1 VAYRVGEVVETLATD
16 LGGFTLIGTTQELRR
31 QNREGSTRMT
41 SQTPQNQILLSARF
55 SVRYAGKPPVLR
67 DVRLEIQRGEVLGLV
82 GQSGSG
88 KSTLAMAVLG
98 LLDKK
103 RSQAEGTIR
112 FQDSELLQLSE
123 RELRA
128 LRGRAISLVLQ
139 SPLSSLNPA
148 LKIRTQLKEAWRAH
162 ASGTSADC
170 ANAIRASLQSV
181 SLPADD
187 DFLRKYP
194 SQMSVGQAQRV
205 LIAMAV
211 MHRPALL
218 IADEATSALDV
229 ITQSEILALFREL
242 NRSTGMAI
250 LYISHDLASVA
261 GICDRIA
268 ILHQGEIVECGVTQQ
283 IFANP
288 QHAYTQRLMAA
299 MPRLLPG
306 SAPLQIKTAAA
317 R

>member
-1 VAYRVGEVVETLATD
+1 MAAESSANPV
-16 LGGFTLIGTTQELRR
+16 
-31 QNREGSTRMT
+31 
-41 SQTPQNQILLSARF
+41 LLSACF
-55 SVRYAGKPPVLR
+55 SVRYAEKSPVLR
-67 DVRLEIQRGEVLGLV
+67 DVKLEIQRGEVLGLV

-88 KSTLAMAVLG
+88 KSTLAMAILG

-103 RSQAEGTIR
+103 RAQAEGTIR
-112 FQDSELLQLSE
+112 FQDTELLHLSE
-123 RELRA
+123 RELRT
-128 LRGRAISLVLQ
+128 LRGRAVALVLQ

-162 ASGTSADC
+162 ASGSSEEC
-170 ANAIRASLQSV
+170 AAAIQLSLQSV

-229 ITQSEILALFREL
+229 ITQSEILGLFREL
-242 NRSTGMAI
+242 NRSTGMSI

-268 ILHQGEIVECGVTQQ
+268 ILHQGEIVECEETDR
-283 IFANP
+283 IFSSP
-288 QHAYTQRLMAA
+288 HHEYTQRLMAA
-299 MPRLLPG
+299 IPRLV
-306 SAPLQIKTAAA
+306 SAGVQLQTKTAAA

>member
-1 VAYRVGEVVETLATD
+1 
-16 LGGFTLIGTTQELRR
+16 
-31 QNREGSTRMT
+31 M
-41 SQTPQNQILLSARF
+41 SQPPPNQSLLSARL
-55 SVRYAGKPPVLR
+55 SVRYGNKQPVLR
-67 DVRLEIQRGEVLGLV
+67 DVEIAIQPGEVLGLV

-88 KSTLAMAVLG
+88 KSTLAMAILG

-103 RSQAEGTIR
+103 HSRAEGSIN
-112 FQDSELLQLSE
+112 FQKADLLKLSE
-123 RELRA
+123 RELRG

-139 SPLSSLNPA
+139 SPLASLNPA
-148 LKIRTQLKEAWRAH
+148 LKIKTQLREAWRAH
-162 ASGTSADC
+162 ASGTAADC
-170 ANAIRASLQSV
+170 ANAIRTSLESV
-181 SLPADD
+181 SLPSHDE
-187 DFLRKYP
+187 FQRKYP

-205 LIAMAV
+205 LIAMAI

-229 ITQSEILALFREL
+229 ITQAEILALFREL

-268 ILHQGEIVECGVTQQ
+268 ILHHGAIVECGTTAQIFSHPGHEYTQQ
-283 IFANP
+283 
-288 QHAYTQRLMAA
+288 LMAA
-299 MPRLLPG
+299 LPRILLANTE
-306 SAPLQIKTAAA
+306 APAKTEAATA

>member
-1 VAYRVGEVVETLATD
+1 MCTAPTD
-16 LGGFTLIGTTQELRR
+16 E
-31 QNREGSTRMT
+31 
-41 SQTPQNQILLSARF
+41 ILLSAHL
-55 SVRYAGKPPVLR
+55 SVSYGGKAVLR
-67 DVRLEIQRGEVLGLV
+67 DVEFEIRRGEVLGLV

-88 KSTLAMAVLG
+88 KSTLAMAILG
-98 LLDKK
+98 LLDAK
-103 RSQAEGTIR
+103 RARVEGTIN
-112 FQDSELLQLSE
+112 FQGSNLLQLRE
-123 RELRA
+123 RELRER
-128 LRGRAISLVLQ
+128 RGRVLALVLQ

-162 ASGTSADC
+162 ASGPGADC
-170 ANAIRASLQSV
+170 DRAIRAALESV
-181 SLPADD
+181 SLPSSDE
-187 DFLRKYP
+187 FLSKYP

-211 MHRPALL
+211 THRPALL

-268 ILHQGEIVECGVTQQ
+268 ILHAGQVVECNATAA

-288 QHAYTQRLMAA
+288 QHEYTKRLMAA
-299 MPRLLPG
+299 MPQMPRPI
-306 SAPLQIKTAAA
+306 APESLAREAAKRAAA
-317 R
+317 TR

>member
-1 VAYRVGEVVETLATD
+1 MMSEAS
-16 LGGFTLIGTTQELRR
+16 
-31 QNREGSTRMT
+31 QNE
-41 SQTPQNQILLSARF
+41 ILLSACF
-55 SVRYAGKPPVLR
+55 SVCYVGKPPVLL
-67 DVRLEIQRGEVLGLV
+67 DVGIEIQRGEVLGLV

-88 KSTLAMAVLG
+88 KSTLAMAILG

-103 RSQAEGTIR
+103 RSRVVGNIM
-112 FQDSELLQLSE
+112 FQQSDLLRLSE
-123 RELRA
+123 RGLRA
-128 LRGRAISLVLQ
+128 LRGRAVSLVLQ

-148 LKIRTQLKEAWRAH
+148 LRIRTQLKEAWRAH
-162 ASGTSADC
+162 ASGTTADC
-170 ANAIRASLQSV
+170 ANAIRASLESV
-181 SLPADD
+181 SLPTDD
-187 DFLRKYP
+187 DFLRKHP

-229 ITQSEILALFREL
+229 ITQSEILDLFRQL

-268 ILHQGEIVECGVTQQ
+268 ILHQGEIVECGATAQ
-283 IFANP
+283 IFAHP
-288 QHAYTQRLMAA
+288 QHAYTQQLMAA
-299 MPRLLPG
+299 MPRLLP
-306 SAPLQIKTAAA
+306 AAA
-317 R
+317 KLPMKAETATAR

>member
-1 VAYRVGEVVETLATD
+1 MASEAA
-16 LGGFTLIGTTQELRR
+16 
-31 QNREGSTRMT
+31 S
-41 SQTPQNQILLSARF
+41 PNQVLLSAHL
-55 SVRYAGKPPVLR
+55 SVRYAGTPVLR
-67 DVRLEIQRGEVLGLV
+67 EIQLKIGSGEVLGLV

-88 KSTLAMAVLG
+88 KSTLAMAILG

-103 RSQAEGTIR
+103 RAQAEGTIR
-112 FQDSELLQLSE
+112 FQGSDLLQLSE
-123 RELRA
+123 RELRT
-128 LRGRAISLVLQ
+128 LRGRAIALVLQ

-170 ANAIRASLQSV
+170 MNAIRTSLQNV

-229 ITQSEILALFREL
+229 ITQSEILALFRQL
-242 NRSTGMAI
+242 NRATRMAI

-268 ILHQGEIVECGVTQQ
+268 ILHQGQIVECRTTAQ

-288 QHAYTQRLMAA
+288 QHEYTQRLIAA
-299 MPRLLPG
+299 IPRLQPT
-306 SAPLQIKTAAA
+306 STQPRAKAEAAGA
-317 R
+317 

>member
-1 VAYRVGEVVETLATD
+1 MCAASTD
-16 LGGFTLIGTTQELRR
+16 D
-31 QNREGSTRMT
+31 
-41 SQTPQNQILLSARF
+41 ILLSAHLAV
-55 SVRYAGKPPVLR
+55 SYAGKAVLR
-67 DVRLEIQRGEVLGLV
+67 DVEFEIRRGEVLGLV

-88 KSTLAMAVLG
+88 KSTLAMAILG
-98 LLDKK
+98 LLDAK
-103 RSQAEGTIR
+103 RSRVEGTIN
-112 FQDSELLQLSE
+112 FQDCDLLRLSE
-123 RELRA
+123 RELRER
-128 LRGRAISLVLQ
+128 RGRVLALVLQ

-162 ASGTSADC
+162 ASGSSADC
-170 ANAIRASLQSV
+170 DRAIRAALESV
-181 SLPADD
+181 SLPPSDE
-187 DFLRKYP
+187 FLSKYP

-211 MHRPALL
+211 THRPALL

-268 ILHQGEIVECGVTQQ
+268 ILHEGQIVECNATEA

-288 QHAYTQRLMAA
+288 QHEYTKRLMAA
-299 MPRLLPG
+299 MPQRPRLVALESSGPD
-306 SAPLQIKTAAA
+306 AAKRAAA
-317 R
+317 N

>member
-1 VAYRVGEVVETLATD
+1 VMSSVS
-16 LGGFTLIGTTQELRR
+16 
-31 QNREGSTRMT
+31 QN
-41 SQTPQNQILLSARF
+41 PILLSANF

-67 DVRLEIQRGEVLGLV
+67 GVHLEIERGEVLGLV

-88 KSTLAMAVLG
+88 KSTLAMAILG

-103 RSQAEGTIR
+103 RSPAQGTIR
-112 FQDSELLQLSE
+112 FEETDLLQLPE

-128 LRGRAISLVLQ
+128 LRGRSVALVLQ

-162 ASGTSADC
+162 ASGTNADC
-170 ANAIRASLQSV
+170 ANAIRDSLQSV
-181 SLPADD
+181 SLPSDD
-187 DFLRKYP
+187 EFLRKYP
-194 SQMSVGQAQRV
+194 LQMSVGQAQRV

-229 ITQSEILALFREL
+229 ITQSEILALFRDL

-268 ILHQGEIVECGVTQQ
+268 ILHQGEIVECGTTEQ

-288 QHAYTQRLMAA
+288 QHEYTQKLMAA
-299 MPRLLPG
+299 MPRLVHASPQ
-306 SAPLQIKTAAA
+306 LQTKTAAA

>member
-1 VAYRVGEVVETLATD
+1 MASEA
-16 LGGFTLIGTTQELRR
+16 
-31 QNREGSTRMT
+31 S
-41 SQTPQNQILLSARF
+41 QNQILLSAQL
-55 SVRYAGKPPVLR
+55 SVRYAGKPAVLR

-88 KSTLAMAVLG
+88 KSTLALAILG
-98 LLDKK
+98 LLDK
-103 RSQAEGTIR
+103 RAQVEGTIR
-112 FQDSELLQLSE
+112 LQESDLLQLSE

-128 LRGRAISLVLQ
+128 LRGRAVALVLQ

-148 LKIRTQLKEAWRAH
+148 LKIRTQLREAWRAH
-162 ASGTSADC
+162 ASGTAADC

-181 SLPADD
+181 SLPTDD
-187 DFLRKYP
+187 DFLRKHP

-229 ITQSEILALFREL
+229 ITQSEILALFRQL

-268 ILHQGEIVECGVTQQ
+268 ILHEGEIVERGATAQ
-283 IFANP
+283 IFSHP
-288 QHAYTQRLMAA
+288 KHAYTQQLMAA
-299 MPRLLPG
+299 MPRLLP
-306 SAPLQIKTAAA
+306 SEEQLPMKAETATA

>member
-1 VAYRVGEVVETLATD
+1 MDYSTQPDVLLAARISVWYGE
-16 LGGFTLIGTTQELRR
+16 
-31 QNREGSTRMT
+31 
-41 SQTPQNQILLSARF
+41 
-55 SVRYAGKPPVLR
+55 KPAVLR
-67 DVRLEIQRGEVLGLV
+67 DVKFEIRRGEVLGLV

-88 KSTLAMAVLG
+88 KSTLAMAILG
-98 LLDKK
+98 LLDRKQAK
-103 RSQAEGTIR
+103 AEGAIE
-112 FQDSELLQLSE
+112 FDGCDLLTLRE
-123 RELRA
+123 RELRG
-128 LRGRAISLVLQ
+128 LRGRKVALVLQ

-162 ASGTSADC
+162 ASGPRADC
-170 ANAIRASLQSV
+170 DSAIRAALESV
-181 SLPADD
+181 SLPSSEE
-187 DFLRKYP
+187 FLQKYP

-242 NRSTGMAI
+242 NRSSGMAI

-268 ILHQGEIVECGVTQQ
+268 ILHQGQIVESGPTEQVLTS
-283 IFANP
+283 P
-288 QHAYTQRLMAA
+288 RHEYTQRLMAA
-299 MPRLLPG
+299 MPKMPQRLAAG
-306 SAPLQIKTAAA
+306 KAAA
-317 R
+317 I